1 VSHILVVDDSSADRV
16 LAGELLKR
24 KTTYAVEY
32 ASDGIQ
38 ALEHVEAKLPLAIV
52 TDLQMPEMDGMQL
65 VKTVQRQYPNIPVIL
80 ITGYGSEDLALEAL
94 LVGAAD
100 YVPKSRLASDLAES
114 LESVLSLK
122 APDRPHK
129 RLAQC
134 LRYQEMRYELDNDML
149 LIPPLVEHFQYV
161 AMDLGVIDQ
170 ANATR
175 FARSIME
182 ALRNAIYH
190 GNLELPF
197 DQIKSADQPTA
208 AAEKFVE
215 RRRQEDPY
223 KDRRVRVHAVFSPE
237 GARIKIC
244 DEGLGFDPGVLPDV
258 RADPKSLAEGESR
271 GLVLIRMFMDDVS
284 WSPSGNEITL
294 FKQACDSSL
303 S

>member
-1 VSHILVVDDSSADRV
+1 
-16 LAGELLKR
+16 
-24 KTTYAVEY
+24 VEY

-38 ALEHVEAKLPLAIV
+38 ALEHVEAKLPLAVV
-52 TDLQMPEMDGMQL
+52 TDLQMPDMDGMQL
-65 VKTVQRQYPNIPVIL
+65 VKAVQRGYPNIPVIL
-80 ITGYGSEDLALEAL
+80 ITGYGSEELALEAL

-100 YVPKSRLASDLAES
+100 YVPKSRLATDLVES
-114 LESVLSLK
+114 LNSVLSLK

-134 LRYQEMRYELDNDML
+134 LRYQQMRYELDNDML

-161 AMDLGVIDQ
+161 AMDLAVIDQ

-182 ALRNAIYH
+182 SLRNAIYH

-197 DQIKSADQPTA
+197 DQIKSADQPAA
-208 AAEKFVE
+208 AAEEFVN
-215 RRRQEDPY
+215 RRRQEAPY
-223 KDRRVRVHAVFSPE
+223 KDRRVYVDAVFSPE
-237 GARIKIC
+237 GARIKVR
-244 DEGLGFDPGVLPDV
+244 DEGPGFDPSGLPDV
-258 RADPKSLAEGESR
+258 LADPSRLTEGERR

-284 WSPSGNEITL
+284 WNPSGNEITL